1 MRTAALTLLSF
12 VAFGYAAKSQKF
24 SLLPQVGFEN
34 SKTTIQY
41 NNSSSFA
48 PAGVVFSPQVS
59 LQFAYKSKPGHG
71 AFVGAS
77 SSRST
82 VPFSF
87 TNPETGMENFKT
99 VTGKMQVRLEGGYQF
114 SSKPIYFKKQNNTT
128 IKQKENRITEKRNCS
143 SYSYKSSCMSKKT
156 DANRSSD
163 PTKLKQPGINKGSWV
178 RFQPSLG
185 MGLIPSDKT
194 DVITKMQNGQTT
206 YEYRAGNWNTA
217 LVTGMG
223 FEFGKNNTRLFT
235 LSVNY
240 FKGIGNLDK
249 QTISTV
255 TGTKT
260 LTTQLQSDVS
270 GWNMR
275 MGIPFTLGSKK
286 STIKQQSVRKI
297 EQPKP
302 KCGQY
307 KIMYRCNRII

>member
-12 VAFGYAAKSQKF
+12 VAFGYAAKAQKF

-34 SKTTIQY
+34 SKTTIRY

-59 LQFAYKSKPGHG
+59 LQFAYKSKPAHG
-71 AFVGAS
+71 AFIGAS

-87 TNPETGMENFKT
+87 TNPETGMENYKT
-99 VTGKMQVRLEGGYQF
+99 ITGKMQVRLEGGYQF
-114 SSKPIYFKKQNNTT
+114 SSKPIYFKKQGNTT
-128 IKQKENRITEKRNCS
+128 AKQDENKITEKKSCG
-143 SYSYKSSCMSKKT
+143 SYSYKSSCMKNKT
-156 DANRSSD
+156 EANRSSD
-163 PTKLKQPGINKGSWV
+163 PAKWKQAGINKGSWV
-178 RFQPSLG
+178 RIQPSVG
-185 MGLIPSDKT
+185 MGFIPSVKT

-223 FEFGKNNTRLFT
+223 FEFGKNNTRLVT

-249 QTISTV
+249 QIVSTV
-255 TGTKT
+255 IGTKT
-260 LTTQLQSDVS
+260 LTTQLQSEVS

-275 MGIPFTLGSKK
+275 IGVPFTLGAKK
-286 STIKQQSVRKI
+286 PAIKQQPVKKA
-297 EQPKP
+297 EQSRP

-307 KIMYRCNRII
+307 KIMYRCNRTI